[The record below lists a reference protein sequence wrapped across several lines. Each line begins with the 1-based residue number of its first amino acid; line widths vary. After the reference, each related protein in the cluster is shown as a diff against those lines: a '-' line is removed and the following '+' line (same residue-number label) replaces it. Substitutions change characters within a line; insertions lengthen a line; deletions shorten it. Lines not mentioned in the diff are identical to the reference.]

1 MEIYAK
7 QQQLMDEVCK
17 DIVSFRTLIAPK
29 DESKEEEYG
38 FTPGM
43 NNMQNEVKQL
53 DDHLHTLR
61 EGIFQVLFTGGFNAG
76 KSTLLNALM
85 RKELLN
91 TSIKAETAVIT
102 KIVFNADE
110 KATVYM
116 KKTDEKGQPITK
128 EYTVDEFFKE
138 YRVDEENTKKFK
150 DVEYVQLQQKQ
161 DGIGGSLVQ
170 LVDSP
175 GTSHSDTDTEMAI
188 KFAGKASAIVY
199 LVNAIMP
206 FRDEEKKYINGHYA
220 GRGLKNLFFVVNHVD
235 GVSDS
240 ELDNLENSVRDQLKE
255 VFTYNGIFDERLYET
270 RVFYTNAY
278 GSVNARLEKEIK
290 KKIGGTK
297 KWTKEMDQE
306 TGVPE
311 FEAALGAFLTDDN
324 RDKVA
329 LAAYVPK
336 LATIYMVAKSKTA
349 EELEQYAAGKA
360 ELERERDELNGS
372 IERVDR
378 ILSGVQASCK
388 NIAADIVRDIKRD
401 YEGYVDAIARD
412 WDAHFSDKDVLKG
425 IKFNTLDFIKVAA
438 TKDQA
443 KKEKLT
449 EPIQKAVQE
458 YVESKQDVL
467 SKNVEQSIKANI
479 AKLENS
485 LNNYQKQ
492 LEDLN
497 CPIDV
502 SEILSNMS
510 VLLGNGTTDATDI
523 KINGFQVFLGIIGGD
538 LEIIADG
545 ISGNKSNMQA
555 IVNSIVKNILEY
567 IALFVVAWPIGIA
580 MLAGLLWKTIRG
592 VRQAGNTGVQQIL
605 CGMKK
610 SVIDELY
617 NGKAK
622 VAVDAEQKAGGA
634 IIRAGE
640 TFSTA
645 FKTELSGYQ
654 KSFEDMIANLNSK
667 SFNLSTEEE
676 RTKKLLEKMV
686 ELISHISLLT
696 TGNAL
701 SESEVLLKAEVDH
714 SKS

>member
-7 QQQLMDEVCK
+7 QQQLMDEVCET
-17 DIVSFRTLIAPK
+17 IASFRTLIAPK
-29 DESKEEEYG
+29 NESKEAEYG
-38 FTPGM
+38 FIPGM

-61 EGIFQVLFTGGFNAG
+61 EGIFQVLFTGGFSAG

-85 RKELLN
+85 RKELLK
-91 TSIKAETAVIT
+91 TSINAETAVIT

-110 KATVYM
+110 KVTVYM
-116 KKTDEKGQPITK
+116 KQVDEKGQPITK
-128 EYTVDEFFKE
+128 EYTVDDFFKE
-138 YRVDEENTKKFK
+138 YRVDQENSKKFE

-175 GTSHSDTDTEMAI
+175 GTSNSDTDTEMAR
-188 KFAGKASAIVY
+188 KFAQQASAIVY
-199 LVNAIMP
+199 LINATQP
-206 FRDEEKKYINGHYA
+206 FTDDDKKYIKSHYA
-220 GRGLKNLFFVVNHVD
+220 GRGLKNLFFVINRY
-235 GVSDS
+235 DS
-240 ELDNLENSVRDQLKE
+240 VQPSAQEELKNNVLKQLHD
-255 VFTYNGIFDERLYET
+255 VFTVNGQFDQKLFER

-278 GSVNARLEKEIK
+278 GSCNTRLGRETETPYGSF
-290 KKIGGTK
+290 KIDDAK
-297 KWTKEMDQE
+297 
-306 TGVPE
+306 TGVPD
-311 FEAALGAFLTDDN
+311 FEKALGEFLTDDN
-324 RDKVA
+324 RDKA
-329 LAAYVPK
+329 TLAAYVPK
-336 LATIYMVAKSKTA
+336 LATVYTVAKSKTA

-360 ELERERDELNGS
+360 ELERQRDELNGS

-425 IKFNTLDFIKVAA
+425 IKFSTLDFIKVAT

-449 EPIQKAVQE
+449 EPIQKAVKE

-467 SKNVEQSIKANI
+467 SKNVEQSIKANV

-497 CPIDV
+497 CPIDI

-523 KINGFQVFLGIIGGD
+523 KINGFQVVLGIIGGD

-545 ISGNKSNMQA
+545 VSGNKSNMQA
-555 IVNSIVKNILEY
+555 IVNSIVKNVLEY
-567 IALFVVAWPIGIA
+567 IALYVVAWPIGIA
-580 MLAGLLWKTIRG
+580 MLVGLLWKTIRG
-592 VRQAGNTGVQQIL
+592 IRQAGNTGVQQIL

-610 SVIDELY
+610 SVVDELY